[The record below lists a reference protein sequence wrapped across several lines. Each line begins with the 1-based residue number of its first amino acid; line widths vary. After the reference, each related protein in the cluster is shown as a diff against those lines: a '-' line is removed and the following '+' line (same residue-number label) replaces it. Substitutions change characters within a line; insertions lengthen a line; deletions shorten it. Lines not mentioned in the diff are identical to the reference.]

1 MTSWEA
7 NRLLDDAQNKWSL
20 GFPMR
25 IDAPKKTIQDGLQ
38 GFVVML
44 PQTDKR
50 PQQPPREAATPAL
63 QAVLKSNRLK
73 MVLRL

>member
-1 MTSWEA
+1 
-7 NRLLDDAQNKWSL
+7 
-20 GFPMR
+20 MR